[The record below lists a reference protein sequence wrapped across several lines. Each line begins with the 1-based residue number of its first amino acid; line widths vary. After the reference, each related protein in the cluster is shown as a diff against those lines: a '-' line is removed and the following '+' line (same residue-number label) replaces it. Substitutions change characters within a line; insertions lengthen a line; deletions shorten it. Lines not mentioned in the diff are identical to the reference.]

1 MVARGFRNAPTK
13 FETGWADL
21 FVRVVS
27 AIASVGVGLAGVS
40 VLLMGPNEG
49 VTDYGTDAPMAASL
63 ALELLCAGFVG
74 LIGAVRGSRPLIGAA
89 GGLTLILGFSLLV
102 VPAVL
107 LIAACGIA
115 PARRAPKRHEF
126 VAGLLS
132 VVFGLSIFLVPAVLA
147 SPGCWVAVNT
157 SRGVEVQVVRGP
169 SEDLPSGPEVAGC
182 AEKIPPVNSFQ
193 IGLVFAVAALASV
206 TVSAGRPLK

>member
-1 MVARGFRNAPTK
+1 MR
-13 FETGWADL
+13 FEMRGWADR

-27 AIASVGVGLAGVS
+27 AIASVGVGLAGIS

-49 VTDYGTDAPMAASL
+49 VDDYGTDAPMAASL

-74 LIGAVRGSRPLIGAA
+74 LIGAA
-89 GGLTLILGFSLLV
+89 GGLTLIFGFSLLV

-115 PARRAPKRHEF
+115 PAPRAPKRHEF

-147 SPGCWVAVNT
+147 SPGCWVVVET
-157 SRGVEVQVVRGP
+157 SRGVQIQVVRGP
-169 SEDLPSGPEVAGC
+169 SADLPTGPGVVGC
-182 AEKIPPVNSFQ
+182 AEKMPPVNSFQ
-193 IGLVFAVAALASV
+193 IGLVLAVAALASV
-206 TVSAGRPLK
+206 TISAARPLNSKAGRRPPAVPL